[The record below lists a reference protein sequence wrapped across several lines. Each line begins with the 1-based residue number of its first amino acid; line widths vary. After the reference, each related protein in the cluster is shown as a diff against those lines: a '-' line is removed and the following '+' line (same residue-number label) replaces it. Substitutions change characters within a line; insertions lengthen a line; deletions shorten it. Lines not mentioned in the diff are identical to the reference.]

1 MTLYNYRV
9 LVVVPLSVLG
19 LLVFSGCGA
28 GPKEKSHDF
37 FTSGSR
43 EADQRADQRMA
54 KSEQLRGTG
63 EGAGE
68 KASAKI
74 TAGGKSTG
82 LKSEE
87 QKSLYDRLGGDERI
101 KAIVD
106 DFVNRAL
113 ADPRVNWERKGVKQG
128 GFSFSRGKSMEWNAS
143 PENVAQL
150 KKHVVQFLALST
162 GGPAHYDGLEMK
174 QAHAGLHITNA
185 EFDASVGDFKASL
198 DKLQVPN
205 KEQKEVLSIIES
217 TRPLIVEER

>member
-1 MTLYNYRV
+1 MC
-9 LVVVPLSVLG
+9 VVALLG
-19 LLVFSGCGA
+19 FAGCGA

-68 KASAKI
+68 KTSAKV
-74 TAGGKSTG
+74 TAEGKSTG
-82 LKSEE
+82 VKSDEL
-87 QKSLYDRLGGDERI
+87 KSLYDRLGGEERI

-128 GFSFSRGKSMEWNAS
+128 GFSVHRGKSVEWNAS
-143 PENVAQL
+143 PDNVAQL
-150 KKHVVQFLALST
+150 KKHIVQFLSLST
-162 GGPAHYDGLEMK
+162 GGPAQYDGLEMK
-174 QAHAGLHITNA
+174 QAHTGLHITNA